1 MAEQTN
7 KKRPQSPLKRYSR
20 YIGIAA
26 TLLVVGFL
34 MYYFS
39 SIVTWVV
46 LAWVISLLGSPLFSL
61 LGRIRLKNWVLPN
74 GLKAVIVLLA
84 FYSILFLLFYLFV
97 PVIFQQGRQLADV
110 DYKSIITSLEEPID
124 EVNNWLI
131 RRGFI
136 EGNLSDVSMVTD
148 SVATVVDSITTALP
162 SSPPSPVVSTTSIQ
176 LDSLLGTAGDNSAKT
191 NIQLSISL
199 NLEQPSTT
207 AAQDSVA
214 LAVLQE
220 GHPDRIHEQM
230 MKLLAEYINPSVMIT
245 RSVVYLVG
253 FFGNLLVLLTS
264 VTFIAFFF
272 LKDEQLF
279 GRAIKAFFPKRKQG
293 EMDTALATIRRLLTR
308 YFSGILV
315 QITLITIYV
324 TVLLSF
330 FGVPNAFLIALFA
343 AIINV
348 IPYLGPFLGAL
359 FAALVIISANI
370 NADFYTVTFPLLL
383 RAAGVFASMQVVD
396 GFILQPY
403 IFSNS
408 VSAHPLEIFIIV
420 VIGAMLGGITGMI
433 VAIPAY
439 TIIRVIAAV
448 FLKEFQVVQK
458 LTQSINYNE
467 DDPPEEDVDIEVEG

>member
-1 MAEQTN
+1 
-7 KKRPQSPLKRYSR
+7 
-20 YIGIAA
+20 
-26 TLLVVGFL
+26 

>member
-1 MAEQTN
+1 MAEQT
-7 KKRPQSPLKRYSR
+7 KQKRPQSPLKRYSR

-26 TLLVVGFL
+26 TLLIVGFL
-34 MYYFS
+34 IYYFS

-61 LGRIRLKNWVLPN
+61 LGRIRFKNWVLPN
-74 GLKAVIVLLA
+74 GLKAVVVLLA

-136 EGNLSDVSMVTD
+136 EGNLSDAPMITD
-148 SVATVVDSITTALP
+148 STTTVVDSTTAP
-162 SSPPSPVVSTTSIQ
+162 VPPSTVVSTTSIQ
-176 LDSLLGTAGDNSAKT
+176 LDSVVNNSTQT
-191 NIQLSISL
+191 NVQLNISL
-199 NLEQPSTT
+199 YLEQPYTT
-207 AAQDSVA
+207 TAQDSA
-214 LAVLQE
+214 MLATLQE
-220 GHPDRIHEQM
+220 DHPDRMHEQM
-230 MKLLAEYINPSVMIT
+230 MKLLAEYINPSAMIT

-293 EMDTALATIRRLLTR
+293 EMDTTLATIRRLLTR

-383 RAAGVFASMQVVD
+383 RAAGVFASMQIVD

-458 LTQSINYNE
+458 LTQSINYN
-467 DDPPEEDVDIEVEG
+467 DDPPEEDVDIEVEE